1 MSRPRALAAV
11 LRPVTRQALGRS
23 RAAVGSLVA
32 DWAAIVGEA
41 TAARAV
47 PEKVT
52 FPRGRRDGGVV
63 VLRVMAAE
71 ALRLQHEAPRILE
84 RINGHY
90 GYRAI
95 ERLKLVQGTPV
106 RPVDRPVYRP
116 LSAGDQAGI
125 AGAVAGVAD
134 AALRDRLAALGRAL
148 YGRAAD

>member
-23 RAAVGSLVA
+23 RTAVGSLIA

-47 PEKVT
+47 PEKLT
-52 FPRGRRDGGVV
+52 FPRGRRDGGTV
-63 VLRVMAAE
+63 VLRVAAAD

-90 GYRAI
+90 GYRAV

-106 RPVDRPVYRP
+106 RPPAGPVRRP
-116 LSAGDQAGI
+116 LGAGDRAAI
-125 AGAVAGVAD
+125 ADAVADVAD

-148 YGRAAD
+148 YGRAGD